1 MDDLSS
7 KARKFLPLT
16 EATFV
21 ILAAL
26 SQARHGYGIMQVAGE
41 ASQSAGRLGPGTLYT
56 ALAKL
61 MEQGLIRRAGESAA
75 GDDRRKLYELT
86 ELGRAVVK
94 LESDRLGTLA
104 DWGRLQLKGSQL

>member
-1 MDDLSS
+1 MSDIESQA
-7 KARKFLPLT
+7 ARFLPLT

-41 ASQSAGRLGPGTLYT
+41 ASNSAGRLGPGTLYT

-61 MEQGLIRRAGESAA
+61 SEQGLIRRAGESAQ
-75 GDDRRKLYELT
+75 GDERRKLYELT
-86 ELGRAVVK
+86 ELGRAVVE
-94 LESDRLGTLA
+94 LESARLSTLA
-104 DWGRLQLKGSQL
+104 DWGRLQLKGNLS

>member
-1 MDDLSS
+1 MDDLSER
-7 KARKFLPLT
+7 ARKFLPLT

-26 SQARHGYGIMQVAGE
+26 SAARHGYGIMQVAGE

-61 MEQGLIRRAGESAA
+61 TEQGLIRRAGESST
-75 GDDRRKLYELT
+75 GDERRKLYELT
-86 ELGRAVVK
+86 ELGRVVVE
-94 LESDRLGTLA
+94 LESDRLSALA
-104 DWGRLQLKGSQL
+104 SWGRSQLKGS

>member
-1 MDDLSS
+1 MSDIKND
-7 KARKFLPLT
+7 AVRFLPLT

-26 SQARHGYGIMQVAGE
+26 STARHGYGIMQVAGE

-61 MEQGLIRRAGESAA
+61 SEQGLIRRAGEGAL
-75 GDDRRKLYELT
+75 GDERRKLYELT
-86 ELGRAVVK
+86 ELGRSVVA
-94 LESDRLGTLA
+94 LESARLSNLA
-104 DWGRLQLKGSQL
+104 DWGRLQLKGSVS